1 MIIIKITVQL
11 LLGHMNT
18 HFEMKQDLMLLDP
31 HALHLPFVF
40 GKSLA
45 KEKFNQRQ
53 HRNKG
58 KQFKKTK

>member
-11 LLGHMNT
+11 LIGHMNT

-45 KEKFNQRQ
+45 KEKV
-53 HRNKG
+53 
-58 KQFKKTK
+58 